1 MKILFAANRFPY
13 PPFRGDK
20 LKIYNL
26 AKRMCQHH
34 ELHLLTFLE
43 DRSDLEHLPALDGIF
58 KHIHLVTHPKLRSYV
73 NVLKGLFGKTPL
85 QVSYFA
91 SAKMHRKVERLLAR
105 EKYDAVHVQHLR
117 MAQYFATYKSVPRI
131 LDLPDAYSLY
141 WRRRIDATSGIKKR
155 FNTMEFNRV
164 KGYEPILNQFDKTL
178 VCSREDK
185 SWLEIQQHINNVDIL
200 PNGVDTSTY
209 FSTAHNYAN
218 NKTILFTGN
227 MDYAPNVDA
236 VQYFAK
242 EIFPLVL
249 QQHPDVQFVIAGQ
262 RPVDAVKALA
272 DSKIVVTGFV
282 QDLKE
287 WYQEAA
293 IVVAPLRFGAGTQN
307 KVLEAMA
314 MAVPVVS
321 MNVGF
326 QGLNIDSG
334 EGVILAMDT
343 LPFADA
349 CNKLLSDRSLRKEV
363 GEAGKK
369 VILSQ
374 FDWDVVAKKLTAYLA
389 EVAAK
394 VGPDS

>member
-13 PPFRGDK
+13 PPYRGDK

-26 AKRMCQHH
+26 TKRLCKDH

-43 DRSDLEHLPALDGIF
+43 DRNDLQHLPALDGIF
-58 KHIHLVTHPKLRSYV
+58 KTIHLVVHPKLKSYF
-73 NVLKGLFGKTPL
+73 NVIKSIFGNTPF
-85 QVSYFA
+85 QVSYF
-91 SAKMHRKVERLLAR
+91 SSNKMKRKVNQLLQD
-105 EKYDAVHVQHLR
+105 EQFDAIHVQHLR
-117 MAQYFATYKSVPRI
+117 MAQYFAKHKEVPRI

-141 WRRRIDATSGIKKR
+141 WKRRIDATSGIKQL
-155 FNTMEFNRV
+155 FNKTEFNRV
-164 KGYEPILNQFDKTL
+164 KAYEPILNQFEQTL

-185 SWLEIQQHINNVDIL
+185 SWLETQQNINNVAIL

-209 FSTAHNYAN
+209 HSEAHNYSN
-218 NKTILFTGN
+218 NTTILFTGN

-242 EIFPLVL
+242 EIFPLIL
-249 QQHPDVQFVIAGQ
+249 EKHPQVQFVIAGQ
-262 RPVDAVKALA
+262 RPVDAVKALENH
-272 DSKIVVTGFV
+272 KIIVTGFV
-282 QDLKE
+282 PNLRE
-287 WYQEAA
+287 WYKEAA

-349 CNKLLSDRSLRKEV
+349 CIRLLSNQSLRQEV
-363 GEAGKK
+363 GEAGKQ

-374 FDWDVVAKKLTAYLA
+374 FDWDVVAKRLANYL
-389 EVAAK
+389 EVVAAK
-394 VGPDS
+394 KK